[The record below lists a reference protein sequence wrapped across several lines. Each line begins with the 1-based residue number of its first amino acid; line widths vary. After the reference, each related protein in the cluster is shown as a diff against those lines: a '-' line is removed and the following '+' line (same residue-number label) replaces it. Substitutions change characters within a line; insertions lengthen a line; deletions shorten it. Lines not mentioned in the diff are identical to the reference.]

1 MATNIN
7 AEALK
12 ESPIPEAIEPKASKQ
27 TIDPYN
33 VWSLP
38 SQKLALRVNSR

>member
-1 MATNIN
+1 MAANIN

-33 VWSLP
+33 VWFP
-38 SQKLALRVNSR
+38 TSQGLALRVNSR